1 MRLTVIG
8 CAGSFPRADSPASC
22 YLVEHDGFRL
32 LLDMGNGSLGALQ
45 RHVAPTDVDAVLVSH
60 LHTDHCVDLCSLDV
74 YLRYHPDGRRPSVPV
89 YGPAGLAERIRA
101 AAGEGSDLALD
112 FIELVPGRAA
122 IGPFSIT
129 IARMAHPGIA
139 YGYRITADGRT
150 LVYSGDTGPTPALRE
165 LAAGADVALFEAS
178 FRAADTNP
186 SDLHLT
192 GAQAAEAAVAA
203 AVPRLVLTHLVGWFE
218 PGYAL
223 ADAAAHPQVC
233 LATAGMV
240 VDV

>member
-89 YGPAGLAERIRA
+89 WTGRI
-101 AAGEGSDLALD
+101 G
-112 FIELVPGRAA
+112 
-122 IGPFSIT
+122 
-129 IARMAHPGIA
+129 
-139 YGYRITADGRT
+139 
-150 LVYSGDTGPTPALRE
+150 
-165 LAAGADVALFEAS
+165 
-178 FRAADTNP
+178 
-186 SDLHLT
+186 
-192 GAQAAEAAVAA
+192 
-203 AVPRLVLTHLVGWFE
+203 
-218 PGYAL
+218 
-223 ADAAAHPQVC
+223 
-233 LATAGMV
+233 
-240 VDV
+240 